1 MCCIILIGL
10 IAIGVIAT
18 PIILKFVK
26 SSGWIRL
33 KYNRN
38 EYKI

>member
-18 PIILKFVK
+18 PIILKFVNSNK
-26 SSGWIRL
+26 SNW
-33 KYNRN
+33 Y
-38 EYKI
+38 